1 MDSDLGG
8 PYPLNPPGQPVNQ
21 PQTRNYPSQP
31 PPPTEAYRIL
41 RGPRAMPGEP
51 VLTLPKDVGIDISRG
66 PSVDPSNPN
75 GIPTFYRLFPLGN
88 TNGNGP
94 FDILFDPSGRL
105 IGPAST
111 LGNRVCLWVRDISTE
126 LGPTQLPDG
135 DNTLITIYA
144 RTGQITAHPI
154 DPSGLQLNTLRTQQT
169 VEPVPLHARREVVG
183 GPVNAFGIGKAG
195 EIMNRRTATTL
206 TEVLVAIFIMG
217 IGLMAILALFP
228 LGAAQMAQALKD
240 QRSAEA
246 AANASALAR
255 VIWKQACDADTVE
268 FGAPNPSRPA
278 FREST
283 HPEALPALDSAL
295 CVCDG

>member
-1 MDSDLGG
+1 VIGPNSFAYVTELQYIELPEVFTGGQLWTPYSNSSRADRYSYCLLVGVELAIDPTDPNSDRNTVRPGDVLKVDSPDWDPRRIRAVTPINNDQRFPGQIIYLLTLDSDLGG
-8 PYPLNPPGQPVNQ
+8 PYPLNPPGQPVSQ
-21 PQTRNYPSQP
+21 PQTRDYPSQP

-105 IGPAST
+105 IGPTSE

-144 RTGQITAHPI
+144 RTGQVTAHPI
-154 DPSGLQLNTLRTQQT
+154 DPSGLQLNTQSNTQLWNPFRFTQD
-169 VEPVPLHARREVVG
+169 A
-183 GPVNAFGIGKAG
+183 KSS
-195 EIMNRRTATTL
+195 
-206 TEVLVAIFIMG
+206 
-217 IGLMAILALFP
+217 
-228 LGAAQMAQALKD
+228 GAQ
-240 QRSAEA
+240 
-246 AANASALAR
+246 
-255 VIWKQACDADTVE
+255 
-268 FGAPNPSRPA
+268 
-278 FREST
+278 
-283 HPEALPALDSAL
+283 
-295 CVCDG
+295 